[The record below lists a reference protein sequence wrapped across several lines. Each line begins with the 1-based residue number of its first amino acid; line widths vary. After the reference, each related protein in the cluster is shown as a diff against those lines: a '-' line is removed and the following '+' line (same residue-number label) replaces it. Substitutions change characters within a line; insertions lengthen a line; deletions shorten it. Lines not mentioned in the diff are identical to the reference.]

1 MEEDIWG
8 ERGMAVKK
16 REKKEIAQKVTFTF
30 FLGML
35 APALGQIQEE
45 EKEKEPMNCPA
56 YIRGRILCGMLAGM

>member
-35 APALGQIQEE
+35 ASASGQIQEE
-45 EKEKEPMNCPA
+45 RKGTMNCPA